1 MSASALSSAIFEV
14 EVEAEEEAAEEE
26 EAEEEEEEEEAA
38 RTQSQ
43 KSATEV
49 SRCTQF
55 PSHIGPGAAGAAVAR
70 RWKRAVAMRVPQTA
84 FSVVGFQRRAAQW
97 SMHPPI
103 TAGRPARTMLRS
115 SASDGLW
122 WKDAGERCRWPGG
135 GISVGRVGVGD
146 RPLPCVQYS
155 VDRTLRSSWN
165 IQ

>member
-14 EVEAEEEAAEEE
+14 EVEAEEEAE
-26 EAEEEEEEEEAA
+26 EAEEAEEEEEAA

-70 RWKRAVAMRVPQTA
+70 RWKRAVAVRVPQTA

-146 RPLPCVQYS
+146 RRSLRPAASLVYS
-155 VDRTLRSSWN
+155 VGRKVVESMG
-165 IQ
+165 